1 MGLPKFRFNKS
12 PITEPAAET
21 AEATSTS
28 VNMATVGEEP
38 KTAGLE
44 TTAPADVDLEAD
56 DLPRK
61 DADDLPTENAQTG
74 VQDVEAVTLTWS
86 KPSLIAVF
94 ILYVPYPLLLALSA
108 PLANSSPGC
117 SFCTLSTPCR
127 LPSFTT

>member
-28 VNMATVGEEP
+28 VNMSAVGEEP
-38 KTAGLE
+38 KTAGPE
-44 TTAPADVDLEAD
+44 TVAPADVDLEAD
-56 DLPRK
+56 GLPRK
-61 DADDLPTENAQTG
+61 DADDLPTENAQAG

-94 ILYVPYPLLLALSA
+94 ILYVSCPLLSCTYGSLT
-108 PLANSSPGC
+108 NSSPEC
-117 SFCTLSTPCR
+117 SSCTSSTPCR
-127 LPSFTT
+127 PPSFTT

>member
-12 PITEPAAET
+12 AISEPEAET
-21 AEATSTS
+21 AAATTTS

-38 KTAGLE
+38 KTAGAE
-44 TTAPADVDLEAD
+44 TIAPANVDLEAD

-61 DADDLPTENAQTG
+61 DAEDLPTETAQAG

-94 ILYVPYPLLLALSA
+94 ILYVGRHAV
-108 PLANSSPGC
+108 
-117 SFCTLSTPCR
+117 
-127 LPSFTT
+127 